1 MNGSYYGK
9 IETGF
14 EVLIRTIMK
23 HILRIFSGYWLMF
36 IILVG
41 FTYAMVMANLWLPDK
56 MSEIVNNGI
65 IKQDMPAI
73 WHNGLAM
80 IVVTAAGGLCSI
92 VIGFLAARI
101 ATGMAQKLR
110 TELFERVE
118 SFALADFNK
127 FSTASLITRST
138 NDIQQIQ
145 MTSIL
150 LLRLAL
156 MAPIM
161 AIGGL
166 QKAIHNAPN
175 LSWIIA
181 LAVSVLLVV
190 IAVLFVIAVPRFKK
204 LQTLVDKLNL
214 VTRENLV
221 GLKVIRAFHN
231 EKIEQKKFQQAN
243 TELNK
248 MGLFLNRLMMLLDP
262 IMTLVMNFSS
272 VAIVWFGA
280 HLISSGN
287 LQIGNMMAFLEYA
300 MQVIISFLLLSMV
313 FIMVPRAAV
322 SVKRVGEVLD
332 TLPSIVD
339 PLSPQQLPNDAMGK
353 IEFKDVTFT
362 YPDADLPVLSSIN
375 FTAEPGQT
383 TAFIG
388 STGSGKSTLI
398 NLIPRFYD
406 VSAGQILLDGV
417 DIRQLK
423 LEELYDQI
431 GYVPQKGVLFSGTIA
446 SNIKYGNAKAS
457 QKLVEKSAKIAQAA
471 EFIGELKNGYK
482 NDIAQ
487 GGSNV
492 SGGQR
497 QRLLIARAIAV
508 EPNVYIFDDS
518 FSALDFK
525 TDAKLRSA
533 LAKETKHKTV
543 LIVGQRINT
552 IMNADKIIVLD
563 EGKIVG
569 QGTHQEL
576 MKNCEVYQEIA
587 ASQLSE
593 DDLQKMSATTA
604 KGAA

>member
-1 MNGSYYGK
+1 
-9 IETGF
+9 
-14 EVLIRTIMK
+14 MK
-23 HILRIFSGYWLMF
+23 HILRFFSGYWLMF

-73 WHNGLAM
+73 WHNGLEM
-80 IVVTAAGGLCSI
+80 ILVTAAGGLCSI
-92 VIGFLAARI
+92 IIGFLASRI
-101 ATGMAQKLR
+101 ATGVAQKLR
-110 TELFERVE
+110 MKLFERVE

-150 LLRLAL
+150 LLRMAL
-156 MAPIM
+156 LAPIM
-161 AIGGL
+161 AVGGL
-166 QKAIHNAPN
+166 QKAIHNAPD

-181 LAVSVLLVV
+181 LAVSVLLIV

-339 PLSPQQLPNDAMGK
+339 LQSPQQLPNDATGK

-417 DIRQLK
+417 DIRNLK
-423 LEELYDQI
+423 LEDLYDQI

-457 QKLVEKSAKIAQAA
+457 QKLVEKSAKIAQAT
-471 EFIGELKNGYK
+471 EFINELKNGYK

-497 QRLLIARAIAV
+497 QRLSIARAIAV

-576 MKNCEVYQEIA
+576 MKNCQVYQEIA

>member
-1 MNGSYYGK
+1 
-9 IETGF
+9 
-14 EVLIRTIMK
+14 MK

-110 TELFERVE
+110 AELFERVE

-190 IAVLFVIAVPRFKK
+190 IVVLFVIAVPRFKK

-248 MGLFLNRLMMLLDP
+248 MNLFVNRLMMLLDP

-339 PLSPQQLPNDAMGK
+339 PPSPQQLPHDATGK

-417 DIRQLK
+417 DIRNVK
-423 LEELYDQI
+423 LEDLYDQI

-471 EFIGELKNGYK
+471 EFISELKNGYK

-497 QRLLIARAIAV
+497 QRLSIARAIAV

-576 MKNCEVYQEIA
+576 MKNCQVYQEIA

-593 DDLQKMSATTA
+593 DDLQKMSVTIA

>member
-1 MNGSYYGK
+1 
-9 IETGF
+9 
-14 EVLIRTIMK
+14 MK

-80 IVVTAAGGLCSI
+80 ILVTAAGGLCSI
-92 VIGFLAARI
+92 IIGFLASRI
-101 ATGMAQKLR
+101 ATGVAQKLR
-110 TELFERVE
+110 MELFERVE

-166 QKAIHNAPN
+166 QKAVHNAPN

-248 MGLFLNRLMMLLDP
+248 MNLFVNRLMMLLDP

-339 PLSPQQLPNDAMGK
+339 PPSPQQLPDDSTGK

-423 LEELYDQI
+423 LEDLYDQI

-471 EFIGELKNGYK
+471 EFINELKNGYK

-497 QRLLIARAIAV
+497 QRLSIARAIAV

-576 MKNCEVYQEIA
+576 MKDCQVYQEIA

>member
-1 MNGSYYGK
+1 
-9 IETGF
+9 
-14 EVLIRTIMK
+14 MK

-110 TELFERVE
+110 TELFGRVE

-248 MGLFLNRLMMLLDP
+248 MNLFVNRLMMLLDP

-339 PLSPQQLPNDAMGK
+339 PPSPQQLPNDAMGK

-457 QKLVEKSAKIAQAA
+457 QKLVEKSAKIAQAT
-471 EFIGELKNGYK
+471 EFISELKNGYK
-482 NDIAQ
+482 NEIAQ

-497 QRLLIARAIAV
+497 QRLSIARAIAV

-525 TDAKLRSA
+525 TDAKLRLA

-576 MKNCEVYQEIA
+576 MKNCQVYQEIA